1 MLINV
6 SFMSKLRSIQKYNTL
21 PTHNKEMKKTY
32 LIILL
37 TTLTFYG
44 YSQDYVDIANIN
56 YSISPSTGD
65 TNARVEKRGVHIQV
79 PIVLKNK
86 DVIIAGVG
94 TSVTN
99 ITNDS
104 LNYDQQLHNVVML
117 LGYKWQINEKV
128 SWLGLALN
136 QINAGSENV
145 SLKYYQPGFYT
156 VFTIAKTNTLKYKL
170 GALYKFEFSGPF
182 IIPLFGLDWQVTD
195 KLQIFGTLPIS
206 ANVIYKP
213 GDKVGYG
220 LSFKGSIASYALE
233 SGGTDTYI
241 QENNNEIH
249 ALIDYYVTAHF
260 VIQAKVGY
268 QVDNKYR
275 RYLPSEKV
283 DANMGPL
290 ILGDDRTH
298 FSRPAF
304 GDGLAYRFSLIYRF
318 STNQD

>member
-1 MLINV
+1 
-6 SFMSKLRSIQKYNTL
+6 
-21 PTHNKEMKKTY
+21 MKKIFT
-32 LIILL
+32 ITIL
-37 TTLTFYG
+37 TTFTYWG
-44 YSQDYVDIANIN
+44 YSQDYVDIVNLN

-65 TNARVEKRGVHIQV
+65 TNARVEKQGIHIQV
-79 PIVLKNK
+79 PVVLKNE

-94 TSVTN
+94 TSITK

-104 LNYDQQLHNVVML
+104 LDYAQDLHNVL
-117 LGYKWQINEKV
+117 FILGYKWQINEKV
-128 SWLGLALN
+128 SWLGLSLN

-156 VFTIAKTNTLKYKL
+156 VLTIAKTNKLKYKL

-220 LSFKGSIASYALE
+220 LSFKGSIASYGLE
-233 SGGTDTYI
+233 AGGTDTYI

-249 ALIDYYVTAHF
+249 ALMDYYVTQHF

-275 RYLPSEKV
+275 RYLPNEKV
-283 DANMGPL
+283 SASMGPVV
-290 ILGDDRTH
+290 IGDDRTH
-298 FSRPAF
+298 FSRPTF

-318 STNQD
+318 STKQD